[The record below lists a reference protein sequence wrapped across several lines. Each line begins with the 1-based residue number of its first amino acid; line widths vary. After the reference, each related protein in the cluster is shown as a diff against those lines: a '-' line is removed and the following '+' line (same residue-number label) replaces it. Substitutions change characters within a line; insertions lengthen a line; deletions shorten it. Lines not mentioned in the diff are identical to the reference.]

1 MSVNTQM
8 TALANAIRNVTGKPG
23 SLSLEAMTDEV
34 NGFLEQT
41 PDFIVAEAERVAE
54 LVDWRDPNTF
64 VMVCGS
70 DMHLYAGN
78 DSHEKSY
85 LSAKYAGMGIREL
98 SKRIHIDC
106 VAMLGDYSWMDS
118 SDYTAAQTMQD
129 ITLFHRATKI
139 DETAELWS
147 VGNHELCYGDGVD
160 RSLSLE
166 ELDEYIGS
174 HSDGVRSADDPV
186 RCYGYLD
193 IPTQKIRIINMDTC
207 TPESMT
213 DGKWASQDVIS
224 TAQMQWLA
232 EMALDLSD
240 KEAAS
245 DWGIVVIGHHPMHYA
260 NNYFRRT
267 MEILEAYRG
276 KKTSVTPYYTSN
288 TYTFAD
294 DPEDRAEI
302 ICNIHGHNHNCGYS
316 QISSSFPIVVQYDEE
331 GNMTTEPDVP
341 AWLWRFCVPNM
352 CFGRN
357 NTPIASTNANFKYK
371 YGEFDED
378 GNAVYWDKE
387 TGTAKATS
395 FVVFA
400 IDRANKKVNAYIFGA
415 GKNRA
420 VAYDGTYVPAVYTVT
435 NTLSNVT
442 GASGNPSTIAEFGT
456 ASLTFTANEGY
467 ELPSSVTVSGA
478 EHTWDK
484 ATGVLALSDPIG
496 NVTVT
501 IEAVALPSYTNQI
514 PISTDT
520 DGSIYNSVGYREG
533 YRMNA
538 STGAEE
544 SNASYDSTGFIPIG
558 YGSSNAARD
567 EQVVRLQGIT
577 AAVSTSTRI
586 FLYNADKSL
595 IGTQYAT
602 NFKLKAD
609 DDGTVATLYEADAAG
624 NITYIDFTGITS
636 MLHNQGNDVAYFRIS
651 CQNID
656 GSSII
661 TVNEPIE

>member
-1 MSVNTQM
+1 M
-8 TALANAIRNVTGKPG
+8 
-23 SLSLEAMTDEV
+23 
-34 NGFLEQT
+34 
-41 PDFIVAEAERVAE
+41 
-54 LVDWRDPNTF
+54 
-64 VMVCGS
+64 
-70 DMHLYAGN
+70 
-78 DSHEKSY
+78 
-85 LSAKYAGMGIREL
+85 
-98 SKRIHIDC
+98 
-106 VAMLGDYSWMDS
+106 
-118 SDYTAAQTMQD
+118 
-129 ITLFHRATKI
+129 
-139 DETAELWS
+139 
-147 VGNHELCYGDGVD
+147 
-160 RSLSLE
+160 
-166 ELDEYIGS
+166 
-174 HSDGVRSADDPV
+174 
-186 RCYGYLD
+186 
-193 IPTQKIRIINMDTC
+193 
-207 TPESMT
+207 
-213 DGKWASQDVIS
+213 
-224 TAQMQWLA
+224 
-232 EMALDLSD
+232 
-240 KEAAS
+240 
-245 DWGIVVIGHHPMHYA
+245 
-260 NNYFRRT
+260 
-267 MEILEAYRG
+267 
-276 KKTSVTPYYTSN
+276 
-288 TYTFAD
+288 
-294 DPEDRAEI
+294 
-302 ICNIHGHNHNCGYS
+302 
-316 QISSSFPIVVQYDEE
+316 
-331 GNMTTEPDVP
+331 
-341 AWLWRFCVPNM
+341 
-352 CFGRN
+352 
-357 NTPIASTNANFKYK
+357 
-371 YGEFDED
+371 
-378 GNAVYWDKE
+378 YWDKE

-420 VAYDGTYVPAVYTVT
+420 VAYDGTYVPAIYTVT

-544 SNASYDSTGFIPIG
+544 ANASYDSTGFIPIG

-567 EQVVRLQGIT
+567 EQVIRLQGIT

-586 FLYNADKSL
+586 FLYKADKSF

-636 MLHNQGNDVAYFRIS
+636 MMHNQGNDAAYFRIS